1 MNFFK
6 KLFGGSNNEK
16 QKTPPK
22 PQPESQSNQSEKVGL
37 SGIGTEEYFD
47 KRYKEDTIDA
57 NVLDGTLKMIESY
70 FPANKIKPEV
80 KSPINHPK
88 NLDQTIDDGF
98 GFVLYCSAMNMDE
111 NYAVGLLAM
120 AFNDFMIKNHGFK
133 LYLDSEPEYP
143 LRSMTLK
150 YDNQGA
156 MLSLYP
162 IEYTAKVINYEASF
176 NELYEKIKTNLEHM
190 PTSDEV
196 LDKLMGKIDD
206 ENSKE

>member
-1 MNFFK
+1 MNFFN

-16 QKTPPK
+16 QKTPSK
-22 PQPESQSNQSEKVGL
+22 PQSESQSYQSEKVGL

-70 FPANKIKPEV
+70 FPANKIEPEV

-98 GFVLYCSAMNMDE
+98 GFVLYCKAMNMDE

-150 YDNQGA
+150 YNNQGA

-196 LDKLMGKIDD
+196 LDKLMG
-206 ENSKE
+206 NSNNLED

>member
-16 QKTPPK
+16 HKADK
-22 PQPESQSNQSEKVGL
+22 RSQPEPNTKDSEKVGL
-37 SGIGTEEYFD
+37 SGIGTEEYFE
-47 KRYKEDTIDA
+47 KRYTEDKIDESI
-57 NVLDGTLKMIESY
+57 LEGTLKMIEGY
-70 FPANKIKPEV
+70 FPANKIEPEI

-98 GFVLYCSAMNMDE
+98 GFVLYCKAMNMDE

-120 AFNDFMIKNHGFK
+120 AFNDFMIKTHGFK

-162 IEYTAKVINYEASF
+162 IEYTAKVINYEANF
-176 NELYEKIKTNLEHM
+176 NDLYEKIKTNLEHM
-190 PTSDEV
+190 PTSDDI
-196 LDKLMGKIDD
+196 LDKLMGKTDD
-206 ENSKE
+206 SDNE